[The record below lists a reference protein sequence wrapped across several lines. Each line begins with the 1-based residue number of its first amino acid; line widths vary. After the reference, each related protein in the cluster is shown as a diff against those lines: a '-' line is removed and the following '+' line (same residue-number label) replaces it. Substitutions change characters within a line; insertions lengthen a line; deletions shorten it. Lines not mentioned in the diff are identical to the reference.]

1 MSRLRPRTEVEA
13 MSTFTLLAL
22 LSVIA
27 VAALFIALARF
38 LFAIIDQ
45 LEMIGGETQ
54 GYGAKA
60 SFLSKIR
67 MGVRAIEVQTG
78 FIPPQVT
85 KLNGTLTAVRDGLSA
100 IDDNLAGVIANVSR
114 QEAP

>member
-1 MSRLRPRTEVEA
+1 MSA
-13 MSTFTLLAL
+13 FTLLAL
-22 LSVIA
+22 LSVVA
-27 VAALFIALARF
+27 VAALFVALALF

-78 FIPPQVT
+78 FIAPQVT
-85 KLNGTLTAVRDGLSA
+85 KLNGTLTSVRDGLSA
-100 IDDNLAGVIANVSR
+100 IDDNLAGMIANVSR

>member
-1 MSRLRPRTEVEA
+1 MN
-13 MSTFTLLAL
+13 TFTLLAL
-22 LSVIA
+22 LSVLA
-27 VAALFIALARF
+27 VAALFVALAFF

-45 LEMIGGETQ
+45 LEAIGGETQ

-67 MGVRAIEVQTG
+67 LGVRAIEVQTG
-78 FIPPQVT
+78 YIPTQVT
-85 KLNGTLTAVRDGLSA
+85 KLNGTLTSVRDGLAA
-100 IDDNLAGVIANVSR
+100 IDANLGGVITNVSR

>member
-1 MSRLRPRTEVEA
+1 MNP
-13 MSTFTLLAL
+13 FTLLAL
-22 LSVIA
+22 LSVVA
-27 VAALFIALARF
+27 VAALFIALALF

-78 FIPPQVT
+78 FIAPQVT
-85 KLNGTLTAVRDGLSA
+85 TLNGTLTSVRDGLTA
-100 IDDNLAGVIANVSR
+100 IDNNLAGVLINVTR
-114 QEAP
+114 QERP

>member
-1 MSRLRPRTEVEA
+1 

-22 LSVIA
+22 LSVLA
-27 VAALFIALARF
+27 VAALFVALAFF

-78 FIPPQVT
+78 FIAPQVT
-85 KLNGTLTAVRDGLSA
+85 KLNGTLTSIRDGLAA
-100 IDDNLAGVIANVSR
+100 IDDNLAGVITNISR
-114 QEAP
+114 QEAR

>member
-1 MSRLRPRTEVEA
+1 

-78 FIPPQVT
+78 FIAPQVT
-85 KLNGTLTAVRDGLSA
+85 KLNGRLTSIRDGLTA

>member
-1 MSRLRPRTEVEA
+1 

-22 LSVIA
+22 LSVLA
-27 VAALFIALARF
+27 VAALFVALAFF

-78 FIPPQVT
+78 FIAPQVT
-85 KLNGTLTAVRDGLSA
+85 KLNGTLTSIRDGLVA
-100 IDDNLAGVIANVSR
+100 IDDNLAGVITNVSR
-114 QEAP
+114 QEAR

>member
-1 MSRLRPRTEVEA
+1 

-78 FIPPQVT
+78 FIAPQVT
-85 KLNGTLTAVRDGLSA
+85 KLNGTLTSIRDGLTA
-100 IDDNLAGVIANVSR
+100 IDDNLAGVISNVSR